1 MSEEPAM
8 NPEEK
13 KEDNPVLETVR
24 PEVPSDDEESAKK
37 NPAEKKK
44 ESSESVKDTP
54 EEETQK
60 VEKKK
65 DSEKTETPPTD
76 QEKKPAQNKLNWGGL
91 LLDTFLVVTLLG
103 TLGGGGYYLKQE
115 LDKYRV
121 PTLMEIT
128 MRENLEL
135 CKQREALQAQAY
147 HADEQIHMRKLLAR
161 LERQL
166 GDFSRQIADKEEDI
180 TEEHNRVLAL
190 QHEIR
195 QADKE
200 ARSVARSLLPG
211 MPVGNVTTT
220 SGKAY
225 RDAVIYRMEGK
236 LITLRSPEGQVRFPV
251 NQLVKDTLPTLAR
264 YAFDKEDL
272 IDMSDFEVSPMDA
285 AAARQRAVKKVQNVP
300 EEKPAAQ
307 VQPSEQSYETE
318 SGAPVVDTDANRTTT
333 NDVADDA
340 SPQEQEEDPW
350 QAPLGDLPL

>member
-1 MSEEPAM
+1 MSEQPDM
-8 NPEEK
+8 KLEEK
-13 KEDNPVLETVR
+13 KKDEAPLETVR
-24 PEVPSDDEESAKK
+24 PTVPAAEEKPAQPSESKGKKIDEKSEKEETT
-37 NPAEKKK
+37 AEQKEDTTK
-44 ESSESVKDTP
+44 ESSQD
-54 EEETQK
+54 K
-60 VEKKK
+60 VEKKPK
-65 DSEKTETPPTD
+65 SKI
-76 QEKKPAQNKLNWGGL
+76 NWGGF
-91 LLDTFLVVTLLG
+91 LLDSFLVLALLG

-115 LDKYRV
+115 LDRYRV
-121 PTLMEIT
+121 PSIMELT
-128 MRENLEL
+128 MQENLEL

-166 GDFSRQIADKEEDI
+166 GEFSRQIADKEEDI

-236 LITLRSPEGQVRFPV
+236 LITLRSPEGQVRFPL
-251 NQLVKDTLPTLAR
+251 NQLVKESLPTLAR
-264 YAFDKEDL
+264 YAFDKENL

-285 AAARQRAVKKVQNVP
+285 AAIRQRAAKRPSQPAPKQRSQE
-300 EEKPAAQ
+300 EEKD
-307 VQPSEQSYETE
+307 YEGE

-333 NDVADDA
+333 NDGGDA
-340 SPQEQEEDPW
+340 PASLQEEDPW
-350 QAPLGDLPL
+350 QAPLGDLPM

>member
-1 MSEEPAM
+1 MSEQPVM
-8 NPEEK
+8 KPEEK
-13 KEDNPVLETVR
+13 KEDTAPLETVR
-24 PEVPSDDEESAKK
+24 PLVPDAEGKPAESSKPEEKKIDEKAEKQETKAESKENTPQEAPQDK
-37 NPAEKKK
+37 AEKKPK
-44 ESSESVKDTP
+44 SKM
-54 EEETQK
+54 
-60 VEKKK
+60 
-65 DSEKTETPPTD
+65 
-76 QEKKPAQNKLNWGGL
+76 NWGGF
-91 LLDTFLVVTLLG
+91 LLDSFLVLTLLG

-121 PTLMEIT
+121 PSIMELT

-166 GDFSRQIADKEEDI
+166 GEFSRQIADKEEDI

-211 MPVGNVTTT
+211 MSVGNVTTT

-236 LITLRSPEGQVRFPV
+236 LITLRSPEGQVRFPL
-251 NQLVKDTLPTLAR
+251 NQLVKESLPTLAR

-285 AAARQRAVKKVQNVP
+285 AAARQRAVKRAPQPETEQKPRP
-300 EEKPAAQ
+300 EEKD
-307 VQPSEQSYETE
+307 YEGE
-318 SGAPVVDTDANRTTT
+318 AGAPIVDTDANRTTT
-333 NDVADDA
+333 NDAGDEPA
-340 SPQEQEEDPW
+340 PQQAEEDPW

>member
-1 MSEEPAM
+1 MSEQPEM
-8 NPEEK
+8 KPEETK
-13 KEDNPVLETVR
+13 KEDAPLETAR
-24 PEVPSDDEESAKK
+24 PEET
-37 NPAEKKK
+37 PA
-44 ESSESVKDTP
+44 P
-54 EEETQK
+54 
-60 VEKKK
+60 
-65 DSEKTETPPTD
+65 TETPSEAAKSAPETETKD
-76 QEKKPAQNKLNWGGL
+76 ETTEKTKPAEPAKKGGWGGFV
-91 LLDTFLVVTLLG
+91 LDSFLVIALLG

-121 PTLMEIT
+121 PSLMEIT

-135 CKQREALQAQAY
+135 CMQRESLQTQAY

-166 GDFSRQIADKEEDI
+166 GDFSRKIADKEADI

-220 SGKAY
+220 SGRAY

-236 LITLRSPEGQVRFPV
+236 LITLRSPEGQVRFPA
-251 NQLVKDTLPTLAR
+251 NQLVKDSLPTLAR
-264 YAFDKEDL
+264 YAFNKEDL
-272 IDMSDFEVSPMDA
+272 VDMSDFEASPMDA
-285 AAARQRAVKKVQNVP
+285 AAARQRTGKRSQPA
-300 EEKPAAQ
+300 EKAPAAA
-307 VQPSEQSYETE
+307 PADAEKDYEAAP
-318 SGAPVVDTDANRTTT
+318 GAPVVDTEANRTTT
-333 NDVADDA
+333 NDAGDA
-340 SPQEQEEDPW
+340 SAPQQEEVDPW

>member
-1 MSEEPAM
+1 MSEQQDM
-8 NPEEK
+8 KLEEK
-13 KEDNPVLETVR
+13 KTVDAPLETVR
-24 PEVPSDDEESAKK
+24 PAVPTAEEKPTQPSAPQEKKADETSGKQETMAEQKEDTTKESPRYK
-37 NPAEKKK
+37 AEKKPK
-44 ESSESVKDTP
+44 SKM
-54 EEETQK
+54 
-60 VEKKK
+60 
-65 DSEKTETPPTD
+65 
-76 QEKKPAQNKLNWGGL
+76 NWGGV
-91 LLDTFLVVTLLG
+91 LLDSFLVLALLG

-121 PTLMEIT
+121 PSIMELT

-135 CKQREALQAQAY
+135 CKQREALQTQAY

-166 GDFSRQIADKEEDI
+166 GEFSRQIADKEEDI

-251 NQLVKDTLPTLAR
+251 NQLVKESLPTLAR
-264 YAFDKEDL
+264 YAFGNEDL
-272 IDMSDFEVSPMDA
+272 IDMSDFEASPMDA
-285 AAARQRAVKKVQNVP
+285 AAARQRATKRAQQTSAVQISKQ
-300 EEKPAAQ
+300 EEKN
-307 VQPSEQSYETE
+307 YEGEAGT
-318 SGAPVVDTDANRTTT
+318 PVVDTDANRTTT
-333 NDVADDA
+333 NDGGDEPA
-340 SPQEQEEDPW
+340 SQQEEDPW

>member
-1 MSEEPAM
+1 MSEQPEM
-8 NPEEK
+8 KPEETK
-13 KEDNPVLETVR
+13 TEDAPLETVR
-24 PEVPSDDEESAKK
+24 PEETPA
-37 NPAEKKK
+37 PAEKPAEEA
-44 ESSESVKDTP
+44 ESAPETK
-54 EEETQK
+54 EEEATAK
-60 VEKKK
+60 E
-65 DSEKTETPPTD
+65 
-76 QEKKPAQNKLNWGGL
+76 KPAKPAKKGGWGGFV
-91 LLDTFLVVTLLG
+91 LDSFLVLALLG

-121 PTLMEIT
+121 PSLMEIT

-135 CKQREALQAQAY
+135 CMQREALQTQAY

-166 GDFSRQIADKEEDI
+166 GDFSRKIADKEADI

-251 NQLVKDTLPTLAR
+251 SQLVKDSLPTLAR

-272 IDMSDFEVSPMDA
+272 IDMSDFEASPMDA
-285 AAARQRAVKKVQNVP
+285 AAARQRTGKRSQPA
-300 EEKPAAQ
+300 EKTAAAA
-307 VQPSEQSYETE
+307 PRDAEKDYE
-318 SGAPVVDTDANRTTT
+318 GAPGTPVVDTEANRTTT
-333 NDVADDA
+333 NDAGDA
-340 SPQEQEEDPW
+340 SAPQQEEVDPW

>member
-1 MSEEPAM
+1 MSEQPDM
-8 NPEEK
+8 KPEDK
-13 KEDNPVLETVR
+13 KKDEAPLETVR
-24 PEVPSDDEESAKK
+24 PDVPAAEDKPKDSSKTEGKKTDEKPEQ
-37 NPAEKKK
+37 PEKKAEQK
-44 ESSESVKDTP
+44 EGTHKEAIQD
-54 EEETQK
+54 
-60 VEKKK
+60 
-65 DSEKTETPPTD
+65 KTEN
-76 QEKKPAQNKLNWGGL
+76 KPKSKMNWGGF
-91 LLDTFLVVTLLG
+91 LLDSFLVLALLA

-121 PTLMEIT
+121 PSIMELT

-147 HADEQIHMRKLLAR
+147 HADEQIHMRKLLSR

-220 SGKAY
+220 SGRAY

-236 LITLRSPEGQVRFPV
+236 LITLRSPEGQVRFPL
-251 NQLVKDTLPTLAR
+251 NQLVKESLPTLAR

-285 AAARQRAVKKVQNVP
+285 AAARQRAAKRTPQPEPESKSQP
-300 EEKPAAQ
+300 EEKD
-307 VQPSEQSYETE
+307 YEGE
-318 SGAPVVDTDANRTTT
+318 AGAPVVDTDANRTTT
-333 NDVADDA
+333 NDAGDA
-340 SPQEQEEDPW
+340 PAPQQEEDPW
-350 QAPLGDLPL
+350 QAPLGDLPI

>member
-1 MSEEPAM
+1 MSEQPDM
-8 NPEEK
+8 KPEEK
-13 KEDNPVLETVR
+13 KKDEAPQETVR
-24 PEVPSDDEESAKK
+24 PEVPAAEDKPELSPKPEEK
-37 NPAEKKK
+37 PEEKADAVEK
-44 ESSESVKDTP
+44 P
-54 EEETQK
+54 EEEKADSSQ
-60 VEKKK
+60 EKPK
-65 DSEKTETPPTD
+65 EEP
-76 QEKKPAQNKLNWGGL
+76 EKKPKAKMSWGGF
-91 LLDTFLVVTLLG
+91 LLDSFLVLALLG

-121 PTLMEIT
+121 PSIMELT

-166 GDFSRQIADKEEDI
+166 GEFSRQIADKEEDI

-236 LITLRSPEGQVRFPV
+236 LITLRSPEGQVRFPLS
-251 NQLVKDTLPTLAR
+251 QLVKESLPTLAR

-285 AAARQRAVKKVQNVP
+285 AAARQRAGKRAPQPAPEQKPQP
-300 EEKPAAQ
+300 EEKDYEAAAG
-307 VQPSEQSYETE
+307 V
-318 SGAPVVDTDANRTTT
+318 PVVDTDANRTTT
-333 NDVADDA
+333 NDAGDESA
-340 SPQEQEEDPW
+340 PQQQDEDPW
-350 QAPLGDLPL
+350 QAPLGDLPM

>member
-1 MSEEPAM
+1 MSEQPDKKL
-8 NPEEK
+8 EEMK
-13 KEDNPVLETVR
+13 KTDEAPLETVR
-24 PEVPSDDEESAKK
+24 PSVPAAEDKPTED
-37 NPAEKKK
+37 AEKGDKPEKSEEK
-44 ESSESVKDTP
+44 EGT
-54 EEETQK
+54 
-60 VEKKK
+60 
-65 DSEKTETPPTD
+65 KTEVAKETKE
-76 QEKKPAQNKLNWGGL
+76 EKPKAKAHWGGF
-91 LLDTFLVVTLLG
+91 LLDSFLVLALLG

-121 PTLMEIT
+121 PSIMEIT

-195 QADKE
+195 QADKD

-211 MPVGNVTTT
+211 MHVGNVTTT

-236 LITLRSPEGQVRFPV
+236 LITLRSPEGQVRFPL
-251 NQLVKDTLPTLAR
+251 NQLVKESLPTLAR

-272 IDMSDFEVSPMDA
+272 IDMSDFEASPMDA
-285 AAARQRAVKKVQNVP
+285 AAARQRATKREPQAQPEQKAQP
-300 EEKPAAQ
+300 EEKDYEAA
-307 VQPSEQSYETE
+307 

-333 NDVADDA
+333 NDAGDESA
-340 SPQEQEEDPW
+340 PRQEEDPW
-350 QAPLGDLPL
+350 QAPLGDLPM

>member
-1 MSEEPAM
+1 MSENSEIK
-8 NPEEK
+8 PEEK
-13 KEDNPVLETVR
+13 KADATPLETVR
-24 PEVPSDDEESAKK
+24 PLVPSGVEDEKNIMPKAEEGKEDSSAADKK
-37 NPAEKKK
+37 AEERGDTPK
-44 ESSESVKDTP
+44 ESPDASASP
-54 EEETQK
+54 EQAK
-60 VEKKK
+60 A
-65 DSEKTETPPTD
+65 
-76 QEKKPAQNKLNWGGL
+76 KPKSRVNWGGL
-91 LLDTFLVVTLLG
+91 ALDSFLVLALLG

-121 PTLMEIT
+121 PSIMEIT
-128 MRENLEL
+128 MTENLEL
-135 CKQREALQAQAY
+135 CKQREALQAKAY

-251 NQLVKDTLPTLAR
+251 NQLVKDSLPILAR

-285 AAARQRAVKKVQNVP
+285 AAARQRAGKKSQPVKNEQK
-300 EEKPAAQ
+300 AAA
-307 VQPSEQSYETE
+307 PSPGETDFE
-318 SGAPVVDTDANRTTT
+318 NASGAPVVDTDANRTTT
-333 NDVADDA
+333 NDAPDDA
-340 SPQEQEEDPW
+340 LPQQTEEDPW
-350 QAPLGDLPL
+350 QAPQGELPM